1 MEQDNLARSVLIAV
15 TPCLKP
21 ADYDAS
27 VRKAGG
33 APWVPVIG
41 ADDPDVVL
49 ARSDGLLL
57 TGGDDLDP
65 ALFGAVPHTT
75 YEPAE
80 PGRDAYEIALV
91 RRALAARVPV
101 LAICRGLQV
110 LNVAAGGTLIQDIPS
125 ECRTDVNHA
134 GPSSATLAHAVE
146 VAPGSRLDTMLERS
160 ADTAAGR
167 TAEFQIPLPAGSVMV
182 NSRHHQAV
190 DVLGQ
195 GLVVTARAPDGIVE
209 GVEGSGPALLRRC
222 AVAPGELPSHA
233 RVRRALRRIRGSVR

>member
-1 MEQDNLARSVLIAV
+1 VNHQDRPPDPVLIAV
-15 TPCLKP
+15 TPCPKP

-41 ADDPDVVL
+41 ADDPDGVL
-49 ARSDGLLL
+49 ARADGLLL
-57 TGGDDLDP
+57 TGGDDVDP
-65 ALFGAVPHTT
+65 ALFGAMPHST

-91 RRALAARVPV
+91 RRALAAGVPV

-125 ECRTDVNHA
+125 ECRTAVNHS
-134 GPSSATLAHAVE
+134 GPSSAALAHAVE
-146 VAPGSRLDTMLERS
+146 VVPGSHLDALLERS
-160 ADTAAGR
+160 AGTG
-167 TAEFQIPLPAGSVMV
+167 PVMV

-195 GLVVTARAPDGIVE
+195 GLLVTAKAPDGIVE
-209 GVEGSGPALLRRC
+209 GVEGSGPAFCVGVQWHPESFYRSHEFDRLFSAFVAAC
-222 AVAPGELPSHA
+222 AE
-233 RVRRALRRIRGSVR
+233 RAKG

>member
-1 MEQDNLARSVLIAV
+1 VDHHDRPARAVLIAV
-15 TPCLKP
+15 TPCPKP

-41 ADDPDVVL
+41 ADDPDGVL
-49 ARSDGLLL
+49 ARADGLLL
-57 TGGDDLDP
+57 TGGDDVDP
-65 ALFGAVPHTT
+65 ALFGAAPHST

-125 ECRTDVNHA
+125 ECRTDVNHS
-134 GPSSATLAHAVE
+134 GPSSAALAHAVE
-146 VAPGSRLDTMLERS
+146 VVPGSHLDAMLERS
-160 ADTAAGR
+160 A
-167 TAEFQIPLPAGSVMV
+167 GSGAVMV
-182 NSRHHQAV
+182 NSRHHQAI

-195 GLVVTARAPDGIVE
+195 GLVVTARAPDGIIE
-209 GVEGSGPALLRRC
+209 GVEGPGPAFCVGVQWHPESFHRTREFDGVFAAFIDACAERRR
-222 AVAPGELPSHA
+222 L
-233 RVRRALRRIRGSVR
+233 